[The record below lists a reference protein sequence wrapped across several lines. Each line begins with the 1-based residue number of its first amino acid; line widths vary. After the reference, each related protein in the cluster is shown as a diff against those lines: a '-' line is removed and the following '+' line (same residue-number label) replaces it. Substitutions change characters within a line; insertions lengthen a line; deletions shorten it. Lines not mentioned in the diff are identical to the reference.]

1 MNRSDQYEHTG
12 GHLSQRLGILGGT
25 FNPIHYG
32 HLAAAEEVR
41 NRLKLDRILF
51 IPSFIPPHKDEE
63 TVPPADQRMEM
74 VRLATKDNPFFEPS
88 EIEIHRGGRSYTIDT
103 VEALRQALPGAA
115 LYFITG
121 LDSFLE
127 IPTGHQWERLL
138 ALCDFVVISR
148 PGYHFSDLAKIRFME
163 SAAHELARL
172 DRGDV
177 LRAMVRSSLFTIYL
191 EMIPLFDISST
202 DIRNRVKAG
211 VSIKYLLP
219 DAIET
224 YIITNK
230 LYA

>member
-1 MNRSDQYEHTG
+1 M
-12 GHLSQRLGILGGT
+12 SQRLGILGGT

-41 NRLKLDRILF
+41 DRLKLDRILF
-51 IPSFIPPHKDEE
+51 IPSYLPPHKFEE
-63 TVPPADQRMEM
+63 EVPSAVQRLEM
-74 VRLATKDNPFFEPS
+74 VRLATAGNPLFEPS
-88 EIEIHRGGRSYTIDT
+88 DIEITRGGRSYTIDT
-103 VEALRQALPGAA
+103 VESLKQVFRGAE
-115 LYFITG
+115 LFFITG

-127 IPTGHQWERLL
+127 IGTWHLWERLL
-138 ALCDFVVISR
+138 TLCNFVVISR
-148 PGYHFSDLAKIRFME
+148 PGYHFVDLAKISFME
-163 SAAHELARL
+163 SAAHELASL
-172 DRGDV
+172 DQGD
-177 LRAMVRSSLFTIYL
+177 LQQAMVRSVAFTIYL
-191 EMIPLFDISST
+191 ERIPLFDISST

>member
-1 MNRSDQYEHTG
+1 M
-12 GHLSQRLGILGGT
+12 SQKLGILGGT

-41 NRLKLDRILF
+41 DRLKLDRILF
-51 IPSFIPPHKDEE
+51 IPSFIPPHKSEE
-63 TVPPADQRMEM
+63 IVPHADQRMEM
-74 VRLATKDNPFFEPS
+74 VRLATKGNPFFEPS
-88 EIEIHRGGRSYTIDT
+88 ELEIKRGGRSYTMDT
-103 VEALRQALPGAA
+103 VEALRQVFPGRE
-115 LYFITG
+115 LFFITG

-127 IPTGHQWERLL
+127 IQTWRQWERLL
-138 ALCDFVVISR
+138 TLSNFVVISR
-148 PGYHFSDLAKIRFME
+148 PGYHFMDLAKISFMK
-163 SAAHELARL
+163 SAAQELARL
-172 DRGDV
+172 DQGIQIE
-177 LRAMVRSSLFTIYL
+177 AMVRSSAFTIYL

-202 DIRNRVKAG
+202 DIRTRVKAG